1 MNQESLD
8 KKLSEWLDQALVEYG
23 KAEPRPG
30 IEARTMEHLRGR
42 LSQSAWRRGWQR
54 AAWLSAAAFALV
66 LIMAVLLGR
75 SDKPPAPDRAGK
87 SDQEL
92 LIGVE
97 RLLNQEVPAALEP
110 ALMLTQEM
118 VKK

>member
-1 MNQESLD
+1 MNQKPLD
-8 KKLSEWLDQALVEYG
+8 EKLSEWLDQALVEYG
-23 KAEPRPG
+23 RAEPRPG
-30 IEARTMEHLRGR
+30 IEVRTMEHLRGR

-54 AAWLSAAAFALV
+54 TAWLSAAAFALV
-66 LIMAVLLGR
+66 LIMTVLLGR
-75 SDKPPAPDRAGK
+75 SDKPPAPDQAGR

-97 RLLNQEVPAALEP
+97 RLLNQEVPVALEP
-110 ALMLTQEM
+110 ALMLTQAM